1 MSKITLP
8 AQDVPIVEGGTPMDP
23 LWYEKL
29 QTIVT
34 FLNYFSE
41 VNFSTITNGQVLV
54 WNAAQKKFLPGA
66 N

>member
-8 AQDVPIVEGGTPMDP
+8 AQDVPIELGGQQMDP

>member
-8 AQDVPIVEGGTPMDP
+8 AQSVPIELEGSPMDP
-23 LWYEKL
+23 IWYEKL

-41 VNFSTITNGQVLV
+41 VNFATMTTGQVLV
-54 WNAAQKKFLPGA
+54 WNATTKKFSPGA